1 MDRHGSG
8 SSRGEEE
15 IAASSNAARSIAV
28 VAVDAVATR
37 RTWDDGRGGR
47 ENERGDILLSILR
60 GGGGERAIA
69 QSVATG
75 EGGGEPV
82 SRRPR

>member
-15 IAASSNAARSIAV
+15 IASSNAARSIAV

-37 RTWDDGRGGR
+37 RTGDDGRGGR

-60 GGGGERAIA
+60 GGGERRAIA
-69 QSVATG
+69 QFVATG